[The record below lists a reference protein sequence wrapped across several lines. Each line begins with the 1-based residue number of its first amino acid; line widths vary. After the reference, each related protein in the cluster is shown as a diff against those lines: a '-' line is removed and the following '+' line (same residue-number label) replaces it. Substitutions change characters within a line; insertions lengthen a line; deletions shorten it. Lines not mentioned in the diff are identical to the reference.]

1 MKNSGCRPALVFLLV
16 CLLAC
21 VAPGLADERSD
32 KVDKLFAEWDKPD
45 SPGFGL
51 ALIQD
56 GKVLYARGYGSANLE
71 LGVPLSPQSVFYI
84 ASTSKQFTA
93 ACVAL
98 LAQKAK
104 LSLDDNIRKYVPEIP
119 DYGTP
124 ITIRNL
130 IHHTSG
136 LRDYL
141 TLEMIA
147 GRTFGEYHKAD
158 VLELL
163 SRQKE
168 LNFAPG
174 TEFLYSNTG
183 YFLLAVIA
191 ERAGGKSFR
200 ELTRELIFKPLGMVN
215 SHFHDDY
222 QMLIKNRASGY
233 FPAPEKGKFANYIST
248 FDCVGDGGLYTS
260 VEDLFHWDQN
270 FYTHE
275 VGGPDLVAQIQ
286 TPGVLKNGEKLD
298 YAFGLMTGTYKGLRT
313 VMHGGALEGYRTE
326 MIRFPDE
333 RFSVICLSNFSEAN
347 PTKLSYEIAQ
357 IYLAG
362 KLKEDKTAAP
372 MPGGKPAFLQLPAE
386 KLKDVAGM
394 YFQPA
399 EESIVNISFGD
410 GKLWV
415 ELMGRKFPLGAVS
428 ETEFRLLDAPVEAVL
443 KIEKPTAGKPM
454 VMNMVMESRKGV
466 RYEKI
471 EPAKPTP
478 AELEEFAGD
487 YRSDELDTTFRLA
500 VKEGKLFFVHKNALP
515 NALQPT
521 LPDKFAAGPFAVRFV
536 RGNEKKIT
544 AFALNAGRVKNL
556 SFVKK

>member
-1 MKNSGCRPALVFLLV
+1 MRNTHRTLGFAFLFF
-16 CLLAC
+16 CLLTS
-21 VAPGLADERSD
+21 VALGLADERSD

-45 SPGFGL
+45 SPGYAL
-51 ALIQD
+51 AVIQD
-56 GKVLYARGYGSANLE
+56 GKILYTRGYGSANLE

-98 LAQKAK
+98 LAKQGK
-104 LSLDDNIRKYVPEIP
+104 LSLEDDIRKYVPEIP

-130 IHHTSG
+130 LHHTSG

-141 TLEMIA
+141 TLEMI
-147 GRTFGEYHKAD
+147 GGKSFGEYHKAD

-200 ELTRELIFKPLGMVN
+200 ELTRELIFKPLGMEN

-233 FPAPEKGKFANYIST
+233 FPASEKGKFANYIST

-270 FYTHE
+270 FYTHQ

-298 YAFGLMTGTYKGLRT
+298 YAFGLMIGTYKGLRT
-313 VMHGGALEGYRTE
+313 VIHGGALEGYRTE
-326 MIRFPDE
+326 IIRFPDE
-333 RFSVICLSNFSEAN
+333 RFSVICLSNFSGAN
-347 PTKLSYEIAQ
+347 PTKLGYEIAQ

-372 MPGGKPAFLQLPAE
+372 KPGGKPAFLQLPEE

-410 GKLWV
+410 GKLWL
-415 ELMGRKFPLGAVS
+415 EFMGRRFALGAMS
-428 ETEFRLLDAPVEAVL
+428 ETELRVLDAPVEAAL
-443 KIEKPTAGKPM
+443 KFEKPTAGKPM
-454 VMNMVMESRKGV
+454 IMNMVMEGQKGV

-478 AELEEFAGD
+478 AELQEFAGD
-487 YRSDELDTTFRLA
+487 YRSEELDTTFRLA
-500 VKEGKLFFVHKNALP
+500 EKDGKLFFVHKNAVP

-521 LPDKFAAGPFAVRFV
+521 LPDKFAAGPLALRFV

-544 AFALNAGRVKNL
+544 GFALNAGRVKNM

>member
-1 MKNSGCRPALVFLLV
+1 MRNTGCRPGLAFLLV
-16 CLLAC
+16 CLLAS
-21 VAPGLADERSD
+21 VSLGLADERSD

-45 SPGFGL
+45 SPGF
-51 ALIQD
+51 AMAVIKD
-56 GKVLYARGYGSANLE
+56 GKILYARGYGSANLE
-71 LGVPLSPQSVFYI
+71 LGFPLSPQSAFYI

-93 ACVAL
+93 ACIAL
-98 LAQKAK
+98 LAQQGK

-119 DYGTP
+119 DYGAPVTV
-124 ITIRNL
+124 RNL

-141 TLEMIA
+141 TLEMIV
-147 GRTFGEYHKAD
+147 GKPFGEYHKAD
-158 VLELL
+158 VLDLL

-174 TEFLYSNTG
+174 AEFLYSNTG

-200 ELTRELIFKPLGMVN
+200 ELTRELIFKPLGMEN
-215 SHFHDDY
+215 SHFHDDF

-233 FPAPEKGKFANYIST
+233 FPASEKGKFANYIST

-270 FYTHE
+270 FYTHQ
-275 VGGPDLVAQIQ
+275 VGGADLVAQIQ

-298 YAFGLMTGTYKGLRT
+298 YAFGLMSGTYKGLRT
-313 VMHGGALEGYRTE
+313 VAHGGALEGYRTQ

-347 PTKLSYEIAQ
+347 PTKFCFEIAQ
-357 IYLAG
+357 VYLAG
-362 KLKEDKTAAP
+362 KLKEEKTGAP
-372 MPGGKPAFLQLPAE
+372 KPSVKPAFLQLPE
-386 KLKDVAGM
+386 GKLKDVAGT
-394 YFQPA
+394 YIQPA
-399 EESIVNISFGD
+399 EESIVNISLED

-415 ELMGRKFPLGAVS
+415 EFMGRKFPLGVVIES
-428 ETEFRLLDAPVEAVL
+428 EFRVLDAPVEAVL
-443 KIEKPTAGKPM
+443 KFEKPTAGKPM
-454 VMNMVMESRKGV
+454 IMNMVMEGQKGV

-471 EPAKPTP
+471 KPAKPTP
-478 AELEEFAGD
+478 AEVQEFAGD
-487 YRSDELDTTFRLA
+487 YRSDELGTTFRLA
-500 VKEGKLFFVHKNALP
+500 VKDGKLFFVHKNALP

-521 LPDKFAAGPFAVRFV
+521 LPDKFAAGPFALRFV

-544 AFALNAGRVKNL
+544 GFVLNAGRVKNL